1 MEALITSF
9 DIVENLPF
17 IIFNLA
23 FFVIFISFVFGMFV
37 LAFGRGEVQKIERGQ
52 RIILK
57 SLYSL
62 LILLL
67 VALVFFLGTYLLK
80 KGEVLKPPPAS
91 QDFPSGPVS
100 IAPPPPVFIEVG
112 GSYFSG
118 PWSLQ
123 ELEEKKVFEDT
134 KISGLY
140 TILCKKNGDYGII
153 HIGKIEGEQTNY
165 QCWLENCGNKI
176 ENLYMA
182 VLSMSAE
189 KFDRA
194 AIENLAGE
202 IKNKVH
208 PSCL

>member
-1 MEALITSF
+1 MEALTTSF
-9 DIVENLPF
+9 NIVENLPF
-17 IIFNLA
+17 IIFNLG
-23 FFVIFISFVFGMFV
+23 FFIIFIFFLFGSFVWVFGK
-37 LAFGRGEVQKIERGQ
+37 GEVQKIERGQ
-52 RIILK
+52 RIILN
-57 SLYSL
+57 SLYGL
-62 LILLL
+62 FVLLL

-91 QDFPSGPVS
+91 EDFPSAPVS
-100 IAPPPPVFIEVG
+100 IVPPPPEFIEVG

-123 ELEEKKVFEDT
+123 ELEEKNIFEGT

-153 HIGKIEGEQTNY
+153 HIGRIGGEQTNY

-176 ENLYMA
+176 GNLYMA

-189 KFDRA
+189 KFDRT

-208 PSCL
+208 QSCL